1 MISELVLAIGL
12 VAAIEGLVL
21 ALAPKRVE
29 DAMRVLAAMSPEAR
43 RLIGLAVLSLG
54 VLIIW
59 IARNLL

>member
-1 MISELVLAIGL
+1 MISELVLAVGL

-29 DAMRVLAAMSPEAR
+29 DAMRILAAMSPESR
-43 RLIGLAVLSLG
+43 RLIGLVVLSLG

-59 IARNLL
+59 VARNLL

>member
-21 ALAPKRVE
+21 ALAPRRME
-29 DAMRVLAAMSPEAR
+29 DAMRILAAMSPEAR
-43 RLIGLAVLSLG
+43 RLIGLVALSLG
-54 VLIIW
+54 ALIIW

>member
-21 ALAPKRVE
+21 VLAPKRVE

>member
-1 MISELVLAIGL
+1 MISELVLAVGL

-21 ALAPKRVE
+21 ALAPKRIE
-29 DAMRVLAAMSPEAR
+29 DAMRVLAAMSPESR
-43 RLIGLAVLSLG
+43 RLIGLVVLSLG

>member
-1 MISELVLAIGL
+1 MIGELVLAIGL

>member
-29 DAMRVLAAMSPEAR
+29 DAMRILAAMSPESR
-43 RLIGLAVLSLG
+43 RLIGLVALSLG